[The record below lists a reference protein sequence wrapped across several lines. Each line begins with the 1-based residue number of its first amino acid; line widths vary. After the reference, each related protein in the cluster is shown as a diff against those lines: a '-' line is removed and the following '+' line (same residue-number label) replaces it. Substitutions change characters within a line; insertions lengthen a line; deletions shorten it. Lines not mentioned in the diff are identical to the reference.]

1 MICLV
6 SSTHT
11 PRRSYLDG
19 SGKSLHGVSL
29 VQSPVRL
36 HSARRPG
43 KTNRVHANYGGR
55 WGNGGL
61 VMKFIGFFQ
70 KIGGTETQLLEYCSP
85 LLDPEKIPV

>member
-19 SGKSLHGVSL
+19 SCKSLHRVSL

-43 KTNRVHANYGGR
+43 KTNQVHANYGGR

-61 VMKFIGFFQ
+61 VMRFIGFQ
-70 KIGGTETQLLEYCSP
+70 KIGGTENCSP